1 MIKQFGT
8 GRLRPQDS
16 SDEDVNPLEGLA
28 NMADLM
34 LVLAVGIMVA
44 LVMNWNVNISSV
56 NDLKELNNA
65 EYLNGNQ
72 VQQETGTNGLEKKGV
87 VYMDPKTGKYYIEV
101 QKDN

>member
-1 MIKQFGT
+1 MLRRFGT
-8 GRLRPQDS
+8 GKLRPHDN
-16 SDEDVNPLEGLA
+16 DEEDVNPLEGIA

-65 EYLNGNQ
+65 EYLNGKQ
-72 VQQETGTNGLEKKGV
+72 VQQQTGSEGLEKKGV

-101 QKDN
+101 QKNN